1 MKKEY
6 KLRHPVVSGLFY
18 PDHGEELQKEIDIYI
33 GKIDQ
38 GELKGKIGDQTGI
51 DDPSS
56 VQPCAVIAPHA
67 GYIFSGSVQAH
78 SYAIL
83 QNFDINTVV
92 IVGPAHQ
99 TSFEG
104 ISVSR
109 DDAYQTPLGK
119 VEVDQE
125 FTQKLISQGSFFK
138 LHEDADLGEHA
149 IEVQVPFIQ
158 VVLPEARIVP
168 VLFGDQNKQ
177 NALAL
182 KDALLTVVEKT
193 GRNAIVVASSDL
205 SHYHSHVD
213 AEALDSVLIEH
224 IRNMDPDSLYSDI
237 QDGRAEACGF
247 GGILTGMYFA
257 REQGFGKSA
266 ILEYTD
272 SGEVSGDRRK
282 VVGYLS
288 AALY

>member
-6 KLRHPVVSGLFY
+6 KLRYPVVSGLFY
-18 PDHGEELQKEIDIYI
+18 PDDGEELKKEIDIYI

-38 GELKGKIGDQTGI
+38 NELKGRILEQTGV
-51 DDPSS
+51 DDISS
-56 VQPCAVIAPHA
+56 AQPVAVIAPHA
-67 GYIFSGSVQAH
+67 GYIFSASVQAH
-78 SYAIL
+78 SYAL
-83 QNFDINTVV
+83 LKELDIETVV

-109 DDAYQTPLGK
+109 DDAYQTPLGEI
-119 VEVDQE
+119 EVDQD
-125 FTQKLISQGSFFK
+125 FTQKLISQGNIFK

-158 VVLPEARIVP
+158 VVLPEAKIVP
-168 VLFGDQNKQ
+168 VLIGDQNKQ
-177 NALAL
+177 SALLL
-182 KDALLTVVEKT
+182 KDALLSVIEKT
-193 GRNAIVVASSDL
+193 GRKTIVVASTDL

-213 AEALDSVLIEH
+213 AEAMDGVLIEH
-224 IRNMDPDSLYSDI
+224 IRSMDPDGLYVEI
-237 QDGRAEACGF
+237 QDGRTEACGF
-247 GGILTGMYFA
+247 GGILTCMYMA
-257 REQGFGKSA
+257 QEHGVGKSA
-266 ILEYTD
+266 ILSYTD
-272 SGEVSGDRRK
+272 SGEISGDRRK